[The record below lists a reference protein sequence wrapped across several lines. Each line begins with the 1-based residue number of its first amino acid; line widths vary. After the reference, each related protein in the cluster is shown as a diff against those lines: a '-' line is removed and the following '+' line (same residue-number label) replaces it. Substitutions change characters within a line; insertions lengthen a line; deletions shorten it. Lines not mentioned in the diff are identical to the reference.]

1 MCIRDSEEMGQ
12 EELLKAREEELAAVQ
27 KELQEKNAE
36 REAAEKKIAG
46 LQQQITICRKRLE
59 DGQTAYHREASR
71 LESLQNLAE
80 RYDGYG
86 GSIRK
91 VMERKNQEQGICGV
105 VADLIQT
112 EKTYETAIETA
123 LGGSIQNVVTED
135 EETAKRLIQYLKQNR
150 FGRVTFLPLT
160 AVRNVQEFK
169 NLQALKEP
177 GVIGLAHTPVSYTHL
192 FSEC

>member
-1 MCIRDSEEMGQ
+1 MYQ

-135 EETAKRLIQYLKQNR
+135 EETAKRLIDL
-150 FGRVTFLPLT
+150 
-160 AVRNVQEFK
+160 
-169 NLQALKEP
+169 
-177 GVIGLAHTPVSYTHL
+177 S
-192 FSEC
+192 

>member
-1 MCIRDSEEMGQ
+1 M
-12 EELLKAREEELAAVQ
+12 
-27 KELQEKNAE
+27 
-36 REAAEKKIAG
+36 
-46 LQQQITICRKRLE
+46 QQQITISRKRLE

-112 EKTYETAIETA
+112 EKTYETA
-123 LGGSIQNVVTED
+123 
-135 EETAKRLIQYLKQNR
+135 
-150 FGRVTFLPLT
+150 
-160 AVRNVQEFK
+160 
-169 NLQALKEP
+169 
-177 GVIGLAHTPVSYTHL
+177 
-192 FSEC
+192 

>member
-1 MCIRDSEEMGQ
+1 MNQKLIQMRSEEMGQ

-80 RYDGYG
+80 RYDGSVSDT
-86 GSIRK
+86 GS
-91 VMERKNQEQGICGV
+91 GV
-105 VADLIQT
+105 L
-112 EKTYETAIETA
+112 
-123 LGGSIQNVVTED
+123 LS
-135 EETAKRLIQYLKQNR
+135 
-150 FGRVTFLPLT
+150 P
-160 AVRNVQEFK
+160 
-169 NLQALKEP
+169 
-177 GVIGLAHTPVSYTHL
+177 HL
-192 FSEC
+192 L

>member
-1 MCIRDSEEMGQ
+1 MCIRD
-12 EELLKAREEELAAVQ
+12 R
-27 KELQEKNAE
+27 KNAE

-112 EKTYETAIETA
+112 EKTYETA
-123 LGGSIQNVVTED
+123 
-135 EETAKRLIQYLKQNR
+135 
-150 FGRVTFLPLT
+150 
-160 AVRNVQEFK
+160 
-169 NLQALKEP
+169 
-177 GVIGLAHTPVSYTHL
+177 VSYTHL
-192 FSEC
+192 ASCTADGTVRICMCGSAVPRRI

>member
-1 MCIRDSEEMGQ
+1 MGQ

-112 EKTYETAIETA
+112 EKTY
-123 LGGSIQNVVTED
+123 GNC
-135 EETAKRLIQYLKQNR
+135 Y
-150 FGRVTFLPLT
+150 
-160 AVRNVQEFK
+160 
-169 NLQALKEP
+169 
-177 GVIGLAHTPVSYTHL
+177 
-192 FSEC
+192 

>member
-1 MCIRDSEEMGQ
+1 M
-12 EELLKAREEELAAVQ
+12 
-27 KELQEKNAE
+27 
-36 REAAEKKIAG
+36 
-46 LQQQITICRKRLE
+46 
-59 DGQTAYHREASR
+59 
-71 LESLQNLAE
+71 ESLQNLAE

-150 FGRVTFLPLT
+150 FGRVTFLS
-160 AVRNVQEFK
+160 ADSSQK
-169 NLQALKEP
+169 CA
-177 GVIGLAHTPVSYTHL
+177 GI
-192 FSEC
+192 